1 MKLAEALQIR
11 ADLNRQIAQL
21 RNRIN
26 NNALVQDGLTPN
38 ENPYELL
45 KQLNSSINQL
55 EELIFRINLTN
66 CYTTVENTSLTQL
79 MAQRDCLIIRIN
91 AYKDLVESASENT
104 ARATRTEILIKPT
117 VEVKEIQKMV
127 DSLSKQLR
135 ELDNKIQQINWLA
148 ELM

>member
-1 MKLAEALQIR
+1 MKLAEALQLR

>member
-1 MKLAEALQIR
+1 MKLAEALQLR

-66 CYTTVENTSLTQL
+66 CYTTVENMSLTQL

>member
-1 MKLAEALQIR
+1 MKLAEALQLR

-26 NNALVQDGLTPN
+26 NNALVQDGLQPN
-38 ENPYELL
+38 EDPIELL
-45 KQLNSSINQL
+45 NQLNSSIDQL
-55 EELIFRINLTN
+55 EQLIFRINLTN
-66 CYTTVENTSLTQL
+66 CYTTFENTSLTQL
-79 MAQRDCLIIRIN
+79 MAKRDCLTIKIN
-91 AYKDLVESASENT
+91 AYKELVESASENT
-104 ARATRTEILIKPT
+104 YRATRTEILIRPT
-117 VEVKEIQKMV
+117 IEVKEIQKRV